1 VVWEKSSEAQI
12 ESFHQALPVDSRIVR
27 RKMFGSP
34 GAFVGG
40 NLFASLHGKTVV
52 VRLPDAARA
61 ELLAQ
66 PNAKVFEPMAGRQMR
81 EYVVL
86 PAELVENQIE
96 LRHWLEQA
104 FDYANEMPE
113 KEKKL
118 AKAKTRKT

>member
-1 VVWEKSSEAQI
+1 MEWEKSLEAQT

-52 VRLPDAARA
+52 VRLPNAARA
-61 ELLAQ
+61 ELLAE
-66 PNAKVFEPMAGRQMR
+66 PNAKLFEPMAGRPMR

-104 FDYANEMPE
+104 FDYANGMPE
-113 KEKKL
+113 KKP